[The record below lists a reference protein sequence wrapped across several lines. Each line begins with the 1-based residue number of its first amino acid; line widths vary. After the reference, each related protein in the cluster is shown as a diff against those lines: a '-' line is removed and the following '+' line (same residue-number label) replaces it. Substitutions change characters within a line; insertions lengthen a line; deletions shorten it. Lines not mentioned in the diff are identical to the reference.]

1 MGVTALAQERL
12 VALREAIAK
21 IEGKSFSGGLEP
33 VTGDVGDRPE
43 PASFAT
49 GSAIGLEAGHLEN
62 LLPEGFPTGAMIE
75 ARGGQF
81 RDAGA
86 VSGFGL
92 GLCLSCCPTRPGQRV
107 LWIGDRFVA
116 REVGLPHAAGLAD
129 YGLRP
134 GELVYAMPQRLE
146 DALWLADAALSCG
159 GFSAVMLEVA
169 GNPRGFGLTESRRLS
184 LKARGSGGFLLLLR
198 QGGEEEASSASLRL
212 LVEPAPAATR
222 RLPDGSMFGG
232 SIGNSVFRLIPEKSR
247 LGVSHELIL
256 EWNRHDRQFYPA
268 TPLHAGA
275 GRAFRSAH
283 PGALVAPPFDRSAGA
298 PALGTI
304 VAFDRAS

>member
-1 MGVTALAQERL
+1 MGATALAQERL
-12 VALREAIAK
+12 FALREAIAR
-21 IEGKSFSGGLEP
+21 IEGKPLSGGLEP
-33 VTGDVGDRPE
+33 VSE
-43 PASFAT
+43 PCARRSHGGPPARGREAT
-49 GSAIGLEAGHLEN
+49 GLEN
-62 LLPEGFPTGAMIE
+62 LLPEGFPKGAMVE
-75 ARGGQF
+75 ARGAQF

-92 GLCLSCCPTRPGQRV
+92 GLCLSARPARPNQRI

-116 REVGLPHAAGLAD
+116 RETGLPYAPGLAD

-134 GELVYAMPQRLE
+134 GELLHAVPRRLE

-159 GFSAVMLEVA
+159 AFSAVMLEVG

-184 LKARGSGGFLLLLR
+184 LKAKSTGGFLLLVR

-212 LVEPAPAATR
+212 LVEPAPAAAR
-222 RLPDGSMFGG
+222 LLPDGSMLGG
-232 SIGNSVFRLIPEKSR
+232 SIGHSVFRLVPEKSR
-247 LGVSHELIL
+247 LGAHPELIL

-268 TPLHAGA
+268 TPVHAGA
-275 GRAFRSAH
+275 RPVFRPAR
-283 PGALVAPPFDRSAGA
+283 PGALAAAPVDRPAGA
-298 PALGTI
+298 PALGAV